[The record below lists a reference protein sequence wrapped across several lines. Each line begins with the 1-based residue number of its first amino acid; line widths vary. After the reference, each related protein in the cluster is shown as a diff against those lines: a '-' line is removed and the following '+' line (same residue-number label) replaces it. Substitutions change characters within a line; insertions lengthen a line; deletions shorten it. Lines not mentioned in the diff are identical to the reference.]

1 MLDERAREL
10 WLEEFRKGE
19 LTRISYTM
27 ALLNKNGYSMSNIAT
42 KNYYYDR
49 MMAKNQFYR
58 TKFLYNN
65 KIYQMEP
72 YHIYWPVP
80 ESAIQDNTLYRVNQ
94 NYGYVGYDKNVAP
107 DD

>member
-1 MLDERAREL
+1 
-10 WLEEFRKGE
+10 
-19 LTRISYTM
+19 
-27 ALLNKNGYSMSNIAT
+27 
-42 KNYYYDR
+42 
-49 MMAKNQFYR
+49 
-58 TKFLYNN
+58 
-65 KIYQMEP
+65 MEP